1 MRFKLRTFLVF
12 VCMSSVCIGLLA
24 NRKNRRKQLI
34 ARLTADQ
41 VYFEMSSEDTFWI
54 DQLPLIGAGDS
65 IVSVSYGSYSN
76 LSPET
81 VNCLNEVGTVTELEY
96 CGIEY
101 QGLRLLSQI
110 KTLKKISYLEGHHIE
125 LSAKHVELFA
135 KHPLTSFQT
144 NGALIM
150 PDALKILYAIPT
162 IEIIGTRWG
171 DTDVPDELKKS
182 RPDLIVYE
190 TDISA

>member
-12 VCMSSVCIGLLA
+12 VCMLSVCIGLLA

-81 VNCLNEVGTVTELEY
+81 VNCLNEVGAVTELEY

-110 KTLKKISYLEGHHIE
+110 KTLKKISYFEGHHIE

-135 KHPLTSFQT
+135 KPPAVRVRFSTWR
-144 NGALIM
+144 I
-150 PDALKILYAIPT
+150 
-162 IEIIGTRWG
+162 
-171 DTDVPDELKKS
+171 
-182 RPDLIVYE
+182 
-190 TDISA
+190 

>member
-12 VCMSSVCIGLLA
+12 VCMLSVCIGLLA

-81 VNCLNEVGTVTELEY
+81 VNCLNEIGTVTELEY

-182 RPDLIVYE
+182 RPDLSVCE

>member
-12 VCMSSVCIGLLA
+12 VCMLSVCIGLLA

-110 KTLKKISYLEGHHIE
+110 KTLKKISYFEGHHIE
-125 LSAKHVELFA
+125 SSAKHVELFS

-182 RPDLIVYE
+182 RPDLSVYE

>member
-12 VCMSSVCIGLLA
+12 VCMLSVFIGLLA

-110 KTLKKISYLEGHHIE
+110 KTLKKISYFEGHHIE
-125 LSAKHVELFA
+125 LSAKHVELFS

-182 RPDLIVYE
+182 RPDLSVYE

>member
-12 VCMSSVCIGLLA
+12 VCMLSVFIGLLA

-182 RPDLIVYE
+182 RPDLSVYE

>member
-12 VCMSSVCIGLLA
+12 VCMLSVCIGLLA

-110 KTLKKISYLEGHHIE
+110 KTLKKVSYLEGHHIE

-182 RPDLIVYE
+182 RPDLSVYE

>member
-12 VCMSSVCIGLLA
+12 VCMLSVCIGLLA

-182 RPDLIVYE
+182 RPDLSVYE

>member
-12 VCMSSVCIGLLA
+12 VCMLSVCIGLLA

-96 CGIEY
+96 GGIEY

-182 RPDLIVYE
+182 RPDLSVYE

>member
-12 VCMSSVCIGLLA
+12 ACMLSVCIGLLA

-182 RPDLIVYE
+182 RPDLSVYE

>member
-12 VCMSSVCIGLLA
+12 VCMLSVCIGLLA

-81 VNCLNEVGTVTELEY
+81 VNCLNEIGTVTELEY

-110 KTLKKISYLEGHHIE
+110 KTLKTISYFEGHRME

-182 RPDLIVYE
+182 RPDLSVYE

>member
-12 VCMSSVCIGLLA
+12 VCMLSVCIGLLA

-81 VNCLNEVGTVTELEY
+81 VNCLNEIGTVTELEY

-182 RPDLIVYE
+182 RPDLSVYE